1 MAYPIICLVLC
12 AAAMAAPGDGW
23 QERRRE
29 FERIAEQPP
38 YDEPVKKRLVGLL
51 KQENQLVDSLDEAG
65 KAGSLGEGFA
75 EYVSDLVVVVYRI
88 ARQGNKDAAQA
99 LIGSPLASG
108 GRIGELLNRS
118 YWREWLAYE
127 LNVPAQRPIRYSQV
141 PAHLGLIYS
150 LHSAEMEPA
159 LRQRIERRLLE
170 GLQSQDDGSR
180 LNSIMAVKEAKLKSA
195 LPLLQKRAEALEI
208 ERAAGRRAGELKF
221 VLDSIQALERLP

>member
-1 MAYPIICLVLC
+1 
-12 AAAMAAPGDGW
+12 MAAPGDGW
-23 QERRRE
+23 QERMRE

-38 YDEPVKKRLVGLL
+38 YDESVKKRLISLL
-51 KQENQLVDSLDEAG
+51 KQENELVDALDEAG
-65 KAGSLGEGFA
+65 KAGSLGEGFG
-75 EYVSDLVVVVYRI
+75 EYISDLIEVVYRI
-88 ARQGNKDAAQA
+88 ARRGDIDAVNA

-108 GRIGELLNRS
+108 GRIGELLNKS

-159 LRQRIERRLLE
+159 LRERIERRLLD
-170 GLQSQDDGSR
+170 GLHSDDVGTR
-180 LNSIMAVKEAKLKSA
+180 LNSIVAVKEAKLKSA

-208 ERAAGRRAGELKF
+208 ESAAGRRVGELKF
-221 VLDSIQALERLP
+221 VLESIRTLESLP